1 MVNFADGR
9 VLGHELQ
16 LAAAQLGH
24 VAAENHGALTL
35 DAGAT
40 LCQQRNGAHGHAGT
54 GNDQFGAQVAAA
66 GKDQLQ
72 GFVRL
77 LTGRK
82 HGAGDVCEVSLF
94 EVAGH
99 AHAVVHGVCVR
110 GRNNYAAGGVKH
122 NNAVNHAGVT
132 LGVISLGEGVGPQA
146 GVHHG
151 EHGVGS
157 IFVDLV
163 ANRGVTIGGSD
174 LVAGQQRNGAVVA
187 HDGHEGDIHTRAG
200 ANTFT
205 ASFVGVGA
213 DVLVN
218 PDAVCFVADSVFHIT
233 LNDVVVEEGSDVGG
247 AHVREGTESTGFAG
261 AGYGVRG
268 ATVGNNVVGGEP

>member
-1 MVNFADGR
+1 MS
-9 VLGHELQ
+9 
-16 LAAAQLGH
+16 
-24 VAAENHGALTL
+24 TP
-35 DAGAT
+35 
-40 LCQQRNGAHGHAGT
+40 LCQQRDGSHGHTGT
-54 GNDQFGAQVAAA
+54 SNNQFGAQVAAS

-72 GFVRL
+72 SFIRL

-82 HGAGDVCEVSLF
+82 HRTGDIGKVSLF

-99 AHAVVHGVCVR
+99 AHAVVHGVRIR
-110 GRNNYAAGGVKH
+110 GGNHHAAGGVKH
-122 NNAVNHAGVT
+122 NNAVDHAGVA

-151 EHGVGS
+151 EHGVSS

-163 ANRGVTIGGSD
+163 ADGGVATGCGN

-187 HDGHEGDIHTRAG
+187 HDRHEGYVYARAG
-200 ANTFT
+200 TNTLT

-218 PDAVCFVADSVFHIT
+218 PDAVCFVADSVFHVVID
-233 LNDVVVEEGSDVGG
+233 DVVVEEGSDIGG

-261 AGYGVRG
+261 TGYGVRG
-268 ATVGNNVVGGEP
+268 AAVGNNVVGGEP